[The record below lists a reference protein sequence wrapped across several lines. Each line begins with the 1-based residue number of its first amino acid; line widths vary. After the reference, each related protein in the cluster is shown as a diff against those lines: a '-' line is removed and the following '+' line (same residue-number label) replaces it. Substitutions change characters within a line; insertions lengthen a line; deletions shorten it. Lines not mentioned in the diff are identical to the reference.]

1 MYIRFGL
8 SKMEEIYGQRMQ
20 KKIDNHAIKS
30 LVEQR
35 CIYNY
40 IRLVHRIN
48 LETDSKWLSNLKWNI
63 LGKDFE
69 VVLPK
74 MLQSTRVSNT
84 WV

>member
-1 MYIRFGL
+1 
-8 SKMEEIYGQRMQ
+8 MEEIYGPRMQ
-20 KKIDNHAIKS
+20 KIKDNYAIKS

-48 LETDSKWLSNLKWNI
+48 LETDSKLISNLKWNI

-69 VVLPK
+69 VLLPK
-74 MLQSTRVSNT
+74 MLQSTRVSNA
-84 WV
+84 